1 MEKIAVFP
9 GSFDPITVGH
19 ADILERALPVF
30 DKVFIALGNNYEK
43 RYLFSVEKREEWL
56 KNIYGSNDKMKVIR
70 YDGLTIDFCRRVSA
84 RYIIRGIR
92 TSADF
97 EFERMI
103 AQMNS
108 QMAPEIETVF
118 FISRPEYSHISST
131 VIRDIIRNKGDYKKF
146 VPGGVVI

>member
-19 ADILERALPVF
+19 ADILERALPLF
-30 DKVFIALGNNYEK
+30 DRVFIALGNNYEK
-43 RYLFSVEKREEWL
+43 KYLFTVDNREEWL
-56 KNIYGSNDKMKVIR
+56 KNIYGSNDKIKVIR

-84 RYIIRGIR
+84 HYIIRGIR

-108 QMAPEIETVF
+108 QMASEIETVF
-118 FISRPEYSHISST
+118 FISRPEHSHISST
-131 VIRDIIRNKGDYKKF
+131 VVRDIIRNKGDYKKF
-146 VPGGVVI
+146 VPGEVIL

>member
-19 ADILERALPVF
+19 ADILDRALPIF

-43 RYLFSVEKREEWL
+43 KYLFTVDKREEWL
-56 KNIYGSNDKMKVIR
+56 KNIYSNNEKIKIIR

-84 RYIIRGIR
+84 HYIIRGIR

-108 QMAPEIETVF
+108 QMAAEIETVF

-131 VIRDIIRNKGDYKKF
+131 VVRDIIRNKGDYKKF
-146 VPGGVVI
+146 VPKEVIA

>member
-19 ADILERALPVF
+19 ADILERALPLF
-30 DKVFIALGNNYEK
+30 DRVFIALGNNYEK
-43 RYLFSVEKREEWL
+43 KYLFTVDKREVWL
-56 KNIYGSNDKMKVIR
+56 KNIYGSNDKLKVIR

-84 RYIIRGIR
+84 HYIIRGIR

-108 QMAPEIETVF
+108 QMASEIETVF

-131 VIRDIIRNKGDYKKF
+131 VVRDIIRNKGDYKKF
-146 VPGGVVI
+146 VPAEVTA

>member
-19 ADILERALPVF
+19 ADILERALPIF
-30 DKVFIALGNNYEK
+30 DKVFIALGNNYDK
-43 RYLFSVEKREEWL
+43 KYLFTVDKREEWL
-56 KNIYGSNDKMKVIR
+56 KNIYGNNEKIKVIR

-84 RYIIRGIR
+84 HYIIRGIR

-108 QMAPEIETVF
+108 QMASEIETVF
-118 FISRPEYSHISST
+118 FISRPEYAHISST
-131 VIRDIIRNKGDYKKF
+131 VVRDIIRNKGDYKKF
-146 VPGGVVI
+146 VPQEVTL

>member
-19 ADILERALPVF
+19 ADILERALPLF

-43 RYLFSVEKREEWL
+43 KYLFTVDKREEWL
-56 KNIYGSNDKMKVIR
+56 KNIYGSNEKVKVIR

-84 RYIIRGIR
+84 NYIIRGIR

-108 QMAPEIETVF
+108 QMAAEIETVF

-131 VIRDIIRNKGDYKKF
+131 VVRDIIRNKGDYKKF
-146 VPGGVVI
+146 VPAEVVI

>member
-19 ADILERALPVF
+19 VDILERALPLF
-30 DKVFIALGNNYEK
+30 DRVFIALGNNYEK
-43 RYLFSVEKREEWL
+43 KYLFTVDKREEWL
-56 KNIYGSNDKMKVIR
+56 KNIYGSNDKLKVIR

-84 RYIIRGIR
+84 HYIIRGIR

-103 AQMNS
+103 AQMNN
-108 QMAPEIETVF
+108 QMAGEIETVF

-131 VIRDIIRNKGDYKKF
+131 VVRDIIRNKGDYKKF
-146 VPGGVVI
+146 VPEAVVA

>member
-19 ADILERALPVF
+19 ADILERALPLF
-30 DKVFIALGNNYEK
+30 DRVFIALGNNYEK
-43 RYLFSVEKREEWL
+43 KYLFTVDKREEWL
-56 KNIYGSNDKMKVIR
+56 KNIYGSNDKLKVIR

-84 RYIIRGIR
+84 HYIIRGIR

-108 QMAPEIETVF
+108 QMASEIETVF

-131 VIRDIIRNKGDYKKF
+131 VVRDIIRNKGDYKKF
-146 VPGGVVI
+146 VPAEVTA

>member
-19 ADILERALPVF
+19 AEILNRALPLF

-43 RYLFSVEKREEWL
+43 KYLFTVDKREEWL
-56 KNIYGSNDKMKVIR
+56 KSIYGNNEKVKVIR

-84 RYIIRGIR
+84 HYIIRGIR

-103 AQMNS
+103 AQMNT
-108 QMAPEIETVF
+108 QMASEIETVF

-131 VIRDIIRNKGDYKKF
+131 VVRDIIRNKGDYKKF
-146 VPGGVVI
+146 VPEGVVI